1 MKKAVLIGLSLVI
14 ALVFYACRMRNQDV
28 TTPDT
33 TPAVTTAPEPTAT
46 EPTAT
51 EPTVTEPTI
60 APNVPDPDVDDDH
73 LIDPT
78 EDVTE
83 DPDGLLGDIK
93 RKLTGSH

>member
-1 MKKAVLIGLSLVI
+1 MKKAVLIGLAVVM
-14 ALVFYACRMRNQDV
+14 ALVFYACRMRTEEA

-51 EPTVTEPTI
+51 EPTKMEPTL
-60 APNVPDPDVDDDH
+60 APNVPDPNVDDDH

-78 EDVTE
+78 EDGTE
-83 DPDGLLGDIK
+83 DQEGLLGDIN
-93 RKLTGSH
+93 RKVTGSH